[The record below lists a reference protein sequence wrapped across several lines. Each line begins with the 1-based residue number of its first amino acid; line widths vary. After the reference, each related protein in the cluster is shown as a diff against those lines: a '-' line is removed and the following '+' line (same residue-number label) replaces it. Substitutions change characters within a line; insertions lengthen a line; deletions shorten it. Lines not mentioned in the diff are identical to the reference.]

1 MAAAFHHGSET
12 IRIDGGSSPVY
23 TVDGAIT
30 AIIGTAPSGAVN
42 ELTVC
47 QTKKDFARFGT
58 ATDDGFTL
66 PSAAH
71 IWTRYQSGIAY
82 VVNVCDPA
90 RHKSSVTAEVL
101 TVDADTLT
109 AYTEYGAIQDGA
121 VVKDNGTPMTA
132 NTDYVIHNAETG
144 EIRFKTKPTA
154 PTIVQSHRGGYSGR
168 LCGGHGKTHRL
179 GAGQRGLCALR
190 CGCQNHHLPRI

>member
-66 PSAAH
+66 PCA
-71 IWTRYQSGIAY
+71 TRRGT
-82 VVNVCDPA
+82 NPA
-90 RHKSSVTAEVL
+90 
-101 TVDADTLT
+101 
-109 AYTEYGAIQDGA
+109 
-121 VVKDNGTPMTA
+121 
-132 NTDYVIHNAETG
+132 
-144 EIRFKTKPTA
+144 
-154 PTIVQSHRGGYSGR
+154 
-168 LCGGHGKTHRL
+168 
-179 GAGQRGLCALR
+179 
-190 CGCQNHHLPRI
+190 